1 MSYPVSGKSLTGRL
15 KSYFVTGLI
24 AVLPI
29 ILTIFVLKW
38 VSGLVNG
45 YIGPQT
51 VAGRLLQKIGYKF
64 SPISNLSLAYVLGV
78 LLLIGFIFIL
88 GMLLE
93 SRARKTM
100 SGIAQQTIFR
110 LPLLGTIYRTTDK
123 FVNLMPSGSDDNVK
137 GMQVVYCSFG
147 QGAYSPGTL
156 CLLPS
161 PEVFAL
167 AGKPHVIV
175 MIPTAPVPVGGAML
189 FVPTDSVFTTDMSMD
204 AFAGSYLSMGVTTP
218 RFNIGKALSDG
229 EQLADAVKPA
239 SAIVVSS
246 SKA

>member
-1 MSYPVSGKSLTGRL
+1 MPGKTLAGRL
-15 KSYFVTGLI
+15 KGYFVTGLI

-29 ILTIFVLKW
+29 LLTILVLKW

-51 VAGRLLQKIGYKF
+51 VFGRVLQKIGYKF

-78 LLLIGFIFIL
+78 LLLIGFIFLL

-100 SGIAQQTIFR
+100 SGIAQQTLFR

-123 FVNLMPSGSDDNVK
+123 FVNLMPSGNDDNVK

-147 QGAYSPGTL
+147 LGAYSPGSL

-161 PEVFAL
+161 PEVFNL

-189 FVPTDSVFTTDMSMD
+189 FVPADSVFSTDMSMD
-204 AFAGSYLSMGVTTP
+204 AFAGSFLSMGVTTP
-218 RFNIGKALSDG
+218 QFSIGNALSETDRP
-229 EQLADAVKPA
+229 AVGAKPA
-239 SAIVVSS
+239 SAIASS
-246 SKA
+246 SKS